1 MPTSIPPSG
10 EASSSGSDGLRLRAA
25 TESDRDFFYSVRRD
39 GLREYAEAHWPWDD
53 VEQRR
58 EADRDFDE
66 LPVEIIE
73 LDGVAVGYLVVL
85 HETDHDFLD
94 EIALTPSA
102 QRGGIGTALVRA
114 AMDAAARRGVPLHLS
129 VLVNNPARR
138 LYARLGFRVTAVDHP
153 RVRMEWE
160 AGQSGSQPSR

>member
-1 MPTSIPPSG
+1 M
-10 EASSSGSDGLRLRAA
+10 
-25 TESDRDFFYSVRRD
+25 
-39 GLREYAEAHWPWDD
+39 
-53 VEQRR
+53 
-58 EADRDFDE
+58 
-66 LPVEIIE
+66 PVEIIE
-73 LDGVAVGYLVVL
+73 LDGVAVGYLIVL

-114 AMDAAARRGVPLHLS
+114 AMDAAARRDVPLRLS
-129 VLVNNPARR
+129 VLANNPARR
-138 LYARLGFRVTAVDHP
+138 LYARLGFRATAVEHP